1 MGAAE
6 NDCIMPFGYITGL
19 ANLLARRSGGGAR
32 QIQFGA
38 KLTF

>member
-1 MGAAE
+1 
-6 NDCIMPFGYITGL
+6 MPFGYITGL
-19 ANLLARRSGGGAR
+19 ANMLARCLGGGAR